1 MVTLQTY
8 YESKFKNKIKL
19 TRESDE
25 YKKARKKDEL
35 LRPKVKKSLTDN
47 GFDVESDFIQ
57 GSMSTNTAIKPLDGD
72 YDIDRAIVIRHKNTD
87 DSDPRPPKIVIE
99 KALKAHGFQ
108 QPKIKKP
115 CVTADYASDNIHI
128 DYPVYRSEGA
138 AEGVEKDEDYELAV
152 GKKHSS
158 EDNRYWDSSR
168 PKKLID
174 WICNSVYHA
183 NSFFVIRYLTD
194 SEKDQFRRLVR
205 YIKRWR
211 DVNFTNDN
219 DRKKVYSIALTVMI
233 KESFKPSI
241 DDDGKKD
248 DHAALRKTIRYILN
262 SQSYF
267 IPVEQNAYEISVP
280 LPEDPNGRDIYHESS
295 KVIGTKLRKKFQTL
309 LEALEEVDEL
319 DDLHEQ
325 TKILNKH
332 FGADF
337 KIHPKEDKSESNAN
351 KSRLTLSHTPRGA

>member
-1 MVTLQTY
+1 MNLPIPIRIV
-8 YESKFKNKIKL
+8 
-19 TRESDE
+19 
-25 YKKARKKDEL
+25 EL
-35 LRPKVKKSLTDN
+35 
-47 GFDVESDFIQ
+47 
-57 GSMSTNTAIKPLDGD
+57 
-72 YDIDRAIVIRHKNTD
+72 
-87 DSDPRPPKIVIE
+87 
-99 KALKAHGFQ
+99 
-108 QPKIKKP
+108 
-115 CVTADYASDNIHI
+115 
-128 DYPVYRSEGA
+128 
-138 AEGVEKDEDYELAV
+138 
-152 GKKHSS
+152 
-158 EDNRYWDSSR
+158 
-168 PKKLID
+168 
-174 WICNSVYHA
+174 
-183 NSFFVIRYLTD
+183 
-194 SEKDQFRRLVR
+194 
-205 YIKRWR
+205 
-211 DVNFTNDN
+211 
-219 DRKKVYSIALTVMI
+219 I

-280 LPEDPNGRDIYHESS
+280 LPEDPNSRDIYHESS

-325 TKILNKH
+325 TKILNTH